1 LNRGALVAG
10 FLVLVFALALGLLL
24 QDPDPLPGALDPVV
38 RPGVDSVEDRPAA
51 GSADGDLAAADDVER
66 SDQQPGIVVA
76 DGDPEV
82 NGATIRVRAV
92 TADSGDPIPGALV
105 RVLDVPVSERSTAED
120 ARFLAPGLHG
130 LLAEA
135 AGWRT
140 GADGAVQV
148 PRPSGLLVV
157 DATGDGRYAQ
167 RLIDVDRPVA
177 EVTLELALDRAVR
190 ARVVDS
196 RGLPVADIPVALQT
210 RTSRWSRNDMVR
222 RTDAQG
228 RVRFAHAQVAMT
240 RAANGEDWLAVALPG
255 MPDASLQ
262 LDPASEDLED
272 EKLLRLPDTGR
283 VTVRVMDHD
292 GRPFPR
298 PVAVLLRTTS
308 PDDDGARFGSGSRVG
323 LAEVETEDGVAVFPQ
338 VGVGVRLIAAA
349 RLDASDRWSSTAA
362 DGPVNPGESVEM
374 VVARDSPQPEVRFR
388 VLRPDGTPLAGAE
401 ISVTE
406 RGRTDRSTSERSN
419 RRPTDAEGWL
429 SYAPR
434 QGPLQPMVER
444 TLELR
449 WYASRDEAAWTGR
462 QDLSFDL
469 PPGTSDLGG
478 VTLQPPT
485 LVAAGSVTG
494 PRGEPIG
501 NALVRV
507 YVQRED
513 SRPGRT
519 RWRMH
524 PGGETRS
531 DAEGR
536 FSIEGEL
543 PDAPVQLRASHP
555 AYLPG
560 STSATAGAPDHQIVL
575 TAGLRLSGRLLAEDP
590 AMYEHLAVSFLPDD
604 AGVEG
609 NRNWFRGGQRKEV
622 QGDGSFDFGAMSEQR
637 GVLQVLD
644 RRSGMVL
651 LEVPG
656 VAPWPAEGPADSRFD
671 PLDLRGRMEQLVVR
685 FVDMERVP
693 VRDVRFSIMLP
704 GEEESWWSRTRDGSA
719 ELFAPI
725 GGLDLL
731 VRTDGYREI
740 LLRGLRGDREV
751 VLEPAI
757 PLRFELQSAGLA
769 NEFRLEL
776 RLRREEGGP
785 NLDPSRLRL
794 DAGGRGEAT
803 ASSPGP
809 IQVYLRVRYTD
820 SQGRAV
826 SRYVDFG
833 ELGRRLRY
841 EVRDSVGVQ
850 VVPLRVSRDDV
861 LRAMDL

>member
-10 FLVLVFALALGLLL
+10 FLILVFALALGLLL
-24 QDPDPLPGALDPVV
+24 QDPAPLPGALDPVV
-38 RPGVDSVEDRPAA
+38 RPGVNADEDRPAA
-51 GSADGDLAAADDVER
+51 GSADGELAAADDVER

-76 DGDPEV
+76 DGDPAAD
-82 NGATIRVRAV
+82 GATIRVRTV
-92 TADSGDPIPGALV
+92 SADDGEPIPGALV
-105 RVLDVPVSERSTAED
+105 RVLDVPVSERGAAEN
-120 ARFLAPGLHG
+120 ARSLAPGLHG

-135 AGWRT
+135 TGWRT

-157 DATGDGRYAQ
+157 DASGDGRYAQ

-196 RGLPVADIPVALQT
+196 QGLPVADIPVVLQT
-210 RTSRWSRNDMVR
+210 RTSRWSRNEMLL
-222 RTDAQG
+222 RTDAKG
-228 RVRFAHAQVAMT
+228 RVRFAHAQAAMS

-255 MPDASLQ
+255 MPDVSLQ
-262 LDPASEDLED
+262 LDAASEDLED

-283 VTVRVMDHD
+283 VTVRVLDHD

-298 PVAVLLRTTS
+298 PATVVLRTTQ
-308 PDDDGARFGSGSRVG
+308 PDDDGARFRYEPRVG
-323 LAEVETEDGVAVFPQ
+323 QGQTETVDGVAVFSH
-338 VGVGVRLIAAA
+338 VGVGVRLLAAA
-349 RLDASDRWSSTAA
+349 RLDASDRWYSVAA
-362 DGPVNPGESVEM
+362 EGPAAPGDAVEM
-374 VVARDSPQPEVRFR
+374 VLTRDSLQPEVRFR
-388 VLRPDGTPLAGAE
+388 VLRPDGTPLADAQ
-401 ISVTE
+401 IAVTE
-406 RGRTDRSTSERSN
+406 RGRTDRSSSERS
-419 RRPTDAEGWL
+419 RRRTTDADGWML
-429 SYAPR
+429 YAPR
-434 QGPLQPMVER
+434 QGQLAPMVER
-444 TLELR
+444 SLELR
-449 WYASRDEAAWTGR
+449 WFASRDQAAWTGR
-462 QDLSFDL
+462 QGLSFDL

-478 VTLQPPT
+478 VTLQPPS

-494 PRGEPIG
+494 PRGEPVV

-513 SRPGRT
+513 SRPGRM
-519 RWRMH
+519 RWRLH

-531 DAEGR
+531 DDQGR
-536 FSIEGEL
+536 FSIAGEL
-543 PDAPVQLRASHP
+543 PDSPLQLRASHP

-560 STSATAGAPDHQIVL
+560 ATPGTAGGPNHQIVL
-575 TAGLRLSGRLLAEDP
+575 TAGLRLAGRLLAEDP
-590 AMYEHLAVSFLPDD
+590 AMYGHLAVSFLPDGAD
-604 AGVEG
+604 ATG
-609 NRNWFRGGQRKEV
+609 NRNWFRGGQRKDVED
-622 QGDGSFDFGAMSEQR
+622 DGRFDFGAMSEQR
-637 GVLQVLD
+637 GMLQVLD

-651 LEVPG
+651 LEVPD
-656 VAPWPAEGPADSRFD
+656 VSPWPADGPADGRFD
-671 PLDLRGRMEQLVVR
+671 PLDLRGRMEQVVAR

-693 VRDVRFSIMLP
+693 VRDVRYSIMLP

-740 LLRGLRGDREV
+740 LLRGVRGEREI

-757 PLRFELQSAGLA
+757 KLRFELQPGGLA
-769 NEFRLEL
+769 NEFQLDL
-776 RLRREEGGP
+776 RLRRESDGP

-794 DAGGRGEAT
+794 DSGGRGEAT

-809 IQVYLRVRYTD
+809 IQIYLRVRYTD
-820 SQGRAV
+820 AQGRAV
-826 SRYVDFG
+826 SRYVNFG
-833 ELGRRLRY
+833 ELGRRMRY